1 LVTMTQCSA
10 STSAAAPPDGHHQEH
25 HNIGPGRDRRAGLPH
40 PSIEGPTLR
49 DSIAQLAEG
58 HEWRTG
64 PTRNT
69 WRHVCNAK
77 SPPASPTAAKDA
89 SAQDAS
95 RPESRWRTVTSP
107 GAEEDDIVAGGDEV
121 QGSQVGDGV
130 AFQAAGVAISGR
142 VEFELPP
149 HRVPVLVL
157 HTAALVA
164 VLRFRRNSAAFFA
177 SKDL

>member
-1 LVTMTQCSA
+1 MTQCSA
-10 STSAAAPPDGHHQEH
+10 STSTAAPPDGHHQEH
-25 HNIGPGRDRRAGLPH
+25 HNIGAGRDRRAGLPH

-49 DSIAQLAEG
+49 DSIARLAERARVENWT
-58 HEWRTG
+58 HEEYL
-64 PTRNT
+64 
-69 WRHVCNAK
+69 
-77 SPPASPTAAKDA
+77 AACLQREV
-89 SAQDAS
+89 SARESHGGEGRIRAARF

-130 AFQAAGVAISGR
+130 AFQAAGVAIPER
-142 VEFELPP
+142 IEFELPP

-164 VLRFRRNSAAFFA
+164 VLRFRDNPAA
-177 SKDL
+177 SLHLKDL